1 MTVVQAF
8 PFYHV
13 TRLSIPE
20 DGLVTMNNSVLE
32 SAARSVQA
40 RRRIRDY
47 IYQTP
52 LLPSRQTGGDH
63 GSSVFFKAENFQLT
77 GSFKIRGAAS
87 KMTSLGI
94 DRGVITASSG
104 NHGIGSAQAAALI
117 GQKLT
122 VVLPESVSQAKLQ
135 RIRSFNV
142 DVILHGAE
150 SGLAELHAQ
159 KEAAARGLVYV
170 SPYNDPEIVAGQ
182 GTIGLEMLEQADRID
197 NVFIS
202 MGGGGLISG
211 IGSVLKCFSP
221 NTRVFGVSAQNS
233 AALAASMVAGRIV
246 ETEHLDTLADGV
258 AGGVD
263 EDSMTLPLALSVI
276 DEVVTCTE
284 AEIAGALKDLAFK
297 ENQLVEGAAAL
308 ALAGFYKV
316 ADRCRGQNNMVV
328 LCGANFDHTKIMAV
342 VNG

>member
-1 MTVVQAF
+1 
-8 PFYHV
+8 
-13 TRLSIPE
+13 
-20 DGLVTMNNSVLE
+20 MNNNVLE
-32 SAARSVQA
+32 AAARSVQA

-47 IYQTP
+47 VYQTP
-52 LLPSRQTGGDH
+52 LLPSRQIGRDT

-104 NHGIGSAQAAALI
+104 NHGIGAAQAASLI

-122 VVLPESVSQAKLQ
+122 VVLPETVAQAKLQ

-150 SGLAELHAQ
+150 TGLAELHAQ
-159 KEAAARGLVYV
+159 KEAQARDLVYV
-170 SPYNDPEIVAGQ
+170 SPYNDPEIIAGQ
-182 GTIGLEMLEQADRID
+182 GTIALEMLEQADRID
-197 NVFIS
+197 NVFVA

-211 IGSVLKCFSP
+211 IGSVLKSFSP

-233 AALAASMVAGRIV
+233 AALAASMAAGRVV
-246 ETEHLDTLADGV
+246 ETEHLDTLADAV

-263 EDSMTLPLALSVI
+263 EDSITLPLSISVI
-276 DEVVTCTE
+276 DEVLTCTE
-284 AEIAGALKDLAFK
+284 AEIKAALKDLAFK

-316 ADRCRGQNNMVV
+316 AERCKGQNNVVV
-328 LCGANFDHTKIMAV
+328 LCGANFDHHKIMAV
-342 VNG
+342 IND

>member
-1 MTVVQAF
+1 MNT
-8 PFYHV
+8 
-13 TRLSIPE
+13 PE
-20 DGLVTMNNSVLE
+20 KTEHDTMNSIVLE

-47 IYQTP
+47 VYQTP
-52 LLPSRQTGGDH
+52 LLPSRQVGSETG
-63 GSSVFFKAENFQLT
+63 STVFFKAENFQLT

-94 DRGVITASSG
+94 ERSVITASSG
-104 NHGIGSAQAAALI
+104 NHGIGAAQAASLI

-122 VVLPESVSQAKLQ
+122 VVLPETVAQAKLQ
-135 RIRSFNV
+135 RIRAFNV

-150 SGLAELHAQ
+150 TGLAELHAQ
-159 KEAAARGLVYV
+159 KEAAARDLVYV
-170 SPYNDPEIVAGQ
+170 SPYNDAEIIAGQ

-197 NVFIS
+197 NVFIA
-202 MGGGGLISG
+202 MGGGGLVSG
-211 IGSVLKCFSP
+211 IGSVLKSFSP
-221 NTRVFGVSAQNS
+221 HTRVFGVSALNS
-233 AALAASMVAGRIV
+233 AALAASMTAGRIV
-246 ETEHLDTLADGV
+246 ETEHLDTLADAV

-263 EDSMTLPLALSVI
+263 EDSMTLPLSLAVI

-284 AEIAGALKDLAFK
+284 AEIGAALKDMAVK

-316 ADRCRGQNNMVV
+316 ADRCRGQNNVV
-328 LCGANFDHTKIMAV
+328 LLCGANFDRERIMAV